1 MLDLHL
7 HLLPDIDD
15 GAASLAV
22 TEAMLRRSKQ
32 MGFDTLVTTP
42 HLVAPLSG
50 AYRGRIQDSFRQ
62 VNELAKR
69 FDIELLL
76 GYEVALNANVPRRL
90 IQGEPITLAESRAVL
105 VELPVGGWQHHVEDT
120 LLALRSAGYRPVIA
134 HPERCEGLHGQ
145 PDRVRRLVERGVM
158 LQVTIGSLTGLFGK
172 KAQRIAETWLR
183 QGAVGLVASDAHSNG
198 NRLSCVP
205 KGLARLDRLVGPS
218 ERRRL
223 TVEMP
228 AALLRDDA
236 KLPTR
241 DVYCDHAADQK
252 WLGLHKRLSARL

>member
-7 HLLPDIDD
+7 HLLPGIDD

-42 HLVAPLSG
+42 HLVEPLSG
-50 AYRGRIQDSFRQ
+50 AYQGRIEESFRQ

-76 GYEVALNANVPRRL
+76 GYEVVLSADVPGRL
-90 IQGEPITLAESRAVL
+90 IQGEPITLAESKAVL
-105 VELPVGGWQHHVEDT
+105 VELPVVGWQHHVEDT
-120 LLALRSAGYRPVIA
+120 LFTLQYAGFRPVIA
-134 HPERCEGLHGQ
+134 HPERCEGLHEE
-145 PDRVRRLVERGVM
+145 PDRVRRLVERGVI
-158 LQVTIGSLTGLFGK
+158 LQVTIGTLTGLFGK
-172 KAQRIAETWLR
+172 KTQRIAETWLQ
-183 QGAVGLVASDAHSNG
+183 QGAVGLIASDAHSDV

-205 KGLARLDRLVGPS
+205 KGLARLERLVGPS

-241 DVYCDHAADQK
+241 DVDCDHAANQK
-252 WLGLHKRLSARL
+252 WLGRRKRLNSRL